1 MSIIKRISLK
11 LSLKKLIILTTNHPS
26 SKREDVFG
34 DYTLVNAIIK
44 PLIRQSYI
52 IKIVRQSYRIK
63 GELLYDEDGDVGNC

>member
-1 MSIIKRISLK
+1 MSIIKRNSFK

-26 SKREDVFG
+26 SKREDVFR

-52 IKIVRQSYRIK
+52 IKIVRQSCRIK
-63 GELLYDEDGDVGNC
+63 GKLLYDEEGDVGNR